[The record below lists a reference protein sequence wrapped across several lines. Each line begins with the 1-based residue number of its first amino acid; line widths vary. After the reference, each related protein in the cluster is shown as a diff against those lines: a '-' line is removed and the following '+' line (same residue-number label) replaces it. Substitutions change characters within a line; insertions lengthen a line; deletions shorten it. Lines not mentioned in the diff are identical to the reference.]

1 MEHATRTKKGYDVS
15 IKTKVK
21 DVLNG
26 LNRED
31 IK

>member
-1 MEHATRTKKGYDVS
+1 MEHATKTKKGYDVS
-15 IKTKVK
+15 IKAKVK

-31 IK
+31 VK